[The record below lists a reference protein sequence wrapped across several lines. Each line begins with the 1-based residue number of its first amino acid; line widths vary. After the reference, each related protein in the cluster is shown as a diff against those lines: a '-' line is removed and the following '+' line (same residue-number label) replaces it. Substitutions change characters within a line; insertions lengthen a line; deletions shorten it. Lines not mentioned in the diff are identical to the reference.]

1 MVAWDWVHTEDVNR
15 YVLAAAAA
23 TVSASAVLASGAWW
37 AGRESASSSESTA
50 TPEASKRKTTATIE
64 TQINGN
70 IKGNVAPHG
79 KIYVNQPK
87 RRKKQQ

>member
-1 MVAWDWVHTEDVNR
+1 MIAWDWVHTEDVNR

-23 TVSASAVLASGAWW
+23 TVSSSAVLASGAWW

-50 TPEASKRKTTATIE
+50 TPEMSKKTAATIE

-87 RRKKQQ
+87 RRKKQP